1 MKISQNGIDLIKKY
15 AVTKPLNDMAKRQ
28 ALLDQLKFNVTAAIA
43 NNAADAA
50 ADSKDSIDTT
60 STGTTGRRA
69 TATNYKIVTPK
80 TAE

>member
-1 MKISQNGIDLIKKY
+1 MTVLLGFTSLAVDY
-15 AVTKPLNDMAKRQ
+15 ASLTNERSKLQ
-28 ALLDQLKFNVTAAIA
+28 
-43 NNAADAA
+43 NAADAA